1 MTEKRI
7 CEWCGKE
14 YEVSKWN
21 QKYCCTVCERKA
33 SYERNKAN
41 INADENVAIR
51 MLANCSNEWEYVGGY
66 SGSNGSMVIR
76 HFCGY
81 TTRRSCV
88 SIRHNHKIRCMV
100 CEYRERQARKREEEK
115 EKEIRREVKEFKKQ
129 VKQYQVQTVKSCAVC
144 GGFFF
149 GSGKYCS
156 TKCSKAVQQHYQ
168 NMKKRRRQKSAWTE
182 ESKTITL
189 QKLYERDGGVC
200 WVCGKPC
207 NYEADPNNNEYPSID
222 HVIPIADGGKDLW
235 ENIRLAHRYCNSLRY
250 FSEPETEP
258 VNISPCL

>member
-14 YEVSKWN
+14 YDVSKWN
-21 QKYCCTVCERKA
+21 QKYCCTVCKRKA
-33 SYERNKAN
+33 SHERNKAN

-51 MLANCSNEWEYVGGY
+51 MLSNCSNEWEYVGGY

-115 EKEIRREVKEFKKQ
+115 EKEIRREVKEFEKP

-156 TKCSKAVQQHYQ
+156 TKCSKAAQQHYQ

-189 QKLYERDGGVC
+189 QKLYERDGGV
-200 WVCGKPC
+200 
-207 NYEADPNNNEYPSID
+207 
-222 HVIPIADGGKDLW
+222 
-235 ENIRLAHRYCNSLRY
+235 
-250 FSEPETEP
+250 
-258 VNISPCL
+258 